1 MLPTHPGGEQEALP
15 EPPVSIHLTPLFGSA
30 PNEHIRML
38 HSLYA
43 SQVATLVWAYSS
55 EVERKGV
62 ITGIALK
69 KPTRSFSEE
78 NDAMVSEQE
87 RATFLEI
94 MGMVKELLSK
104 K

>member
-1 MLPTHPGGEQEALP
+1 MPTHHEGERETLP

-30 PNEHIRML
+30 PDEHIRML

-43 SQVATLVWAYSS
+43 SQVAALVWTYSS
-55 EVERKGV
+55 EIERKGV
-62 ITGIALK
+62 VTGIALK
-69 KPTRSFSEE
+69 KPTRSYNEE

-94 MGMVKELLSK
+94 MGMVKELLK
-104 K
+104 QK